1 MRKALTLS
9 HEQYRGFA
17 ELCKAE
23 AGQALEVSSTDAMN
37 GDWAQAGFMAWEVIA
52 DVRASQAAFALEV
65 SRIELADSIIV
76 GDFRRAGRSRP
87 ETNWDA
93 LTDDEIYPFIVWHEI
108 GHRRDNFNMLDVMM
122 ARSNFPDEVVKRIR
136 WVNEVLADRFA
147 WAQIRP
153 GEMLAKTEGG
163 KRDAQLIEDT
173 IALMA
178 QHCQRAKFKPRPIPG
193 GQYAHVS
200 PRMLES
206 PRLAAFV
213 GPDVHPE
220 LLAHYVWKSA
230 NRPIRSRRPAAIAN
244 HQTGEVV
251 A

>member
-1 MRKALTLS
+1 MRKFLTLS
-9 HEQYRGFA
+9 HQQYREFA
-17 ELCKAE
+17 ELCKTE

-37 GDWAQAGFMAWEVIA
+37 GNWAMSGFMAWEVIA
-52 DVRASQAAFALEV
+52 DVRAKEASFAMEV
-65 SRIELADSIIV
+65 SRIELADSIVV

-108 GHRRDNFNMLDVMM
+108 GHRRDNFNMLDVML
-122 ARSNFPDEVVKRIR
+122 ARGNFPEEVVRRLR
-136 WVNEVLADRFA
+136 WINEVLADRFA

-153 GEMLAKTEGG
+153 GEMLVKTDAG

-173 IALMA
+173 IEYLARY
-178 QHCQRAKFKPRPIPG
+178 CKRAKFKPRAIPL
-193 GQYAHVS
+193 GQYAHIS

-206 PRLAAFV
+206 AQLAAFV

-220 LLAHYVWKSA
+220 LLAHYILKRA
-230 NRPIRSRRPAAIAN
+230 NRLDYGQGRRASRIPS
-244 HQTGEVV
+244 GEVV